1 MAFKTS
7 LLFLRFLIKA
17 QIICFAKNP
26 LRQIFTHVSIV
37 IFVVSFRMLTAIV
50 ICFLYEQLYFVS
62 DCYNLTFAYGAKSI
76 IVFVFYFFLYICTVH
91 HFFYSI
97 KLYLPFFP
105 CIFSTEWMWFFENEN
120 FAARAAE
127 VADVLE
133 LIS

>member
-1 MAFKTS
+1 MEPKV
-7 LLFLRFLIKA
+7 LLFLYF
-17 QIICFAKNP
+17 
-26 LRQIFTHVSIV
+26 IFFIHTV
-37 IFVVSFRMLTAIV
+37 
-50 ICFLYEQLYFVS
+50 
-62 DCYNLTFAYGAKSI
+62 
-76 IVFVFYFFLYICTVH
+76 CTVH